1 MQMFCFQWSGGAC
14 SVQVLVVRGCLLGA
28 GACFKWSGVLA
39 RCGYRLLRVTIQDAC
54 WVRATALLD
63 QELRVWR
70 VRSGLPLLDGIGSKR
85 QQTKQMLDQC

>member
-28 GACFKWSGVLA
+28 GACFKWSGALA

-54 WVRATALLD
+54 SVRATALLD
-63 QELRVWR
+63 QELRAWH

-85 QQTKQMLDQC
+85 QQTKQMLDQR